1 MIMQY
6 KNIGGSGLKV
16 SRMCLGT
23 MMLGIVTDETESI
36 KMIKSSLA
44 AGINFIDTS
53 ASYGRGMSEEIIG
66 KAIKGDRHSYIIA
79 TKVNGLSSNNMMKAV
94 DDSLRRLQTDYIDL
108 YYAHYPDYNTPIEE
122 TLRAFDDMV
131 HQGKVRYIG
140 CSNFTVWQ
148 LCKALR
154 MSDIHNLA
162 RFICIEP
169 PYNLLSRDIE
179 FELLGCCADEKIGI
193 CTYSPMASDFLS
205 GKYEFNKPPEG
216 LVLGSPGM
224 GLYWS
229 EINFKAVDQFKKIAQ
244 EHGRSM
250 SHLCLSW
257 VLNHEEI
264 TSVISAPIST
274 QQLEENLPA
283 VDIELSKEELEA
295 IDEVWGW
302 FRPPRYF
309 YARDNRIRT
318 DSWDASRPGFK
329 PPG

>member
-1 MIMQY
+1 MQY
-6 KNIGGSGLKV
+6 KNIGDSGLKV

-23 MMLGIVTDETESI
+23 MMFGRMIDETESI
-36 KMIKSSLA
+36 RLIKSASA
-44 AGINFIDTS
+44 SGINFIDTS
-53 ASYGRGMSEEIIG
+53 DGYGGGKSEEFIG
-66 KAIKGDRHSYIIA
+66 KAIKGDRHSFVIA
-79 TKVNGLSSNNMMKAV
+79 TKITGLSRNNLMKGV
-94 DDSLRRLQTDYIDL
+94 EDSLRRLQTDYIDL
-108 YYAHYPDYNTPIEE
+108 YYAHYPDYDTPIEE

-148 LCKALR
+148 LCKALWT
-154 MSDIHNLA
+154 SDVRNLS

-179 FELLGCCADEKIGI
+179 FELLGCCAAEKIGI

-205 GKYEFNKPPEG
+205 GRYEFDKPPKG
-216 LVLGSPGM
+216 LVLGGPGL

-229 EINFKAVDQFKKIAQ
+229 EINFEAVVEFKNIAK

-264 TSVISAPIST
+264 TAVISAPISAE
-274 QQLEENLPA
+274 QLEENLPA
-283 VDIELSKEELEA
+283 VDIELSKEELAA
-295 IDEVWGW
+295 IDEVWSW

-318 DSWDASRPGFK
+318 DSWEHMK
-329 PPG
+329 PV